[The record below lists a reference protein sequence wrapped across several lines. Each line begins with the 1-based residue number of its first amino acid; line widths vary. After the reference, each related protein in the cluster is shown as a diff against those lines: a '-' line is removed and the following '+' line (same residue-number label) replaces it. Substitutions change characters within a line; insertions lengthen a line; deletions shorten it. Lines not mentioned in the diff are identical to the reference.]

1 MFYKRMNYRLTAPQR
16 SNCTIALPASKSISN
31 RLLLIRAL
39 CAKQFRIFNLAQCDD
54 TATMQQA
61 LTDDSDTIDV
71 GAAGTAMRFLTAYFA
86 TRQNRTVTLCGDN
99 RMHHRP
105 IAPLV
110 DALRQLGADIQYT
123 GEEGFPPLRIS
134 GKALAGGGRIAMPGH
149 VSSQF
154 ISALLMIAPTIGGL
168 TIEITGEITSRPY
181 IDMTLQLMHEYGID
195 ATWQSNTTHVPAGEY
210 LPHDYAIEA
219 DWSAAAFWFALQALL
234 PQSSI
239 ALDGLRQE
247 SLQGDARVAEIFAS
261 MGINSTWKG
270 DELHLDCS
278 RVAQC
283 CCSTFADLNGT
294 PDLAPTLVVALCLL
308 GRPFRITGL
317 HSLRIKESDRLEAL
331 RTELRQ
337 LGYDLQIEGND
348 ALQWHFETVEAQAT
362 PVINTH
368 ADHRMAMAF
377 ALAAVKF
384 PGIVINDAQVV
395 NKSYPLFWQHLEQAG
410 FQITRQ
416 S

>member
-1 MFYKRMNYRLTAPQR
+1 MNYRLTAPQR

-39 CAKQFRIFNLAQCDD
+39 CAKQFSIFNLAECDD
-54 TATMQQA
+54 TAAMQQA

-71 GAAGTAMRFLTAYFA
+71 GAAGTAMRFLTADVA
-86 TRQNRTVTLCGDN
+86 TRQGRTVTLCGDH

-110 DALRQLGADIQYT
+110 DALRQLGADIQYA

-134 GKALAGGGRIAMPGH
+134 GKALAGSGRIAMPGH

-181 IDMTLQLMHEYGID
+181 IDMTLQLMREYGID
-195 ATWQSNTTHVPAGEY
+195 ATWQSNAIHVPAGKY
-210 LPHDYAIEA
+210 LPHDYAVEA

-234 PQSSI
+234 PLSSI
-239 ALDGLRQE
+239 VLDGLRQQ

-261 MGINSTWKG
+261 MGINGTWKG
-270 DELHLDCS
+270 EELHLDCS

-317 HSLRIKESDRLEAL
+317 HTLRIKESDRLEAL

-377 ALAAVKF
+377 ALATVKF

>member
-1 MFYKRMNYRLTAPQR
+1 MNYRLTAPQR

-39 CAKQFRIFNLAQCDD
+39 CAKPFRIFNLAQCDD
-54 TATMQQA
+54 TAAIQQA
-61 LTDDSDTIDV
+61 LMAQSDTIDV

-86 TRQNRTVTLCGDN
+86 TRQDRTVTLCGDD
-99 RMHHRP
+99 RMNHRP

-110 DALRQLGADIQYT
+110 DALRQLGASIEYA
-123 GEEGFPPLRIS
+123 GEEDFPPLRITGS
-134 GKALAGGGRIAMPGH
+134 QLAAESHISMPGN

-154 ISALLMIAPTIGGL
+154 ISALLIIAPHIGGL

-181 IDMTLQLMHEYGID
+181 IDMTLALMQDYGIG
-195 ATWQSNTTHVPAGEY
+195 ASWQDNLIHVPAGEY
-210 LPHDYAIEA
+210 LPHDYAVEA

-261 MGINSTWKG
+261 MGITANWHG
-270 DELHLDCS
+270 EELHLDCS
-278 RVAQC
+278 RVSQC

-294 PDLAPTLVVALCLL
+294 PDLTPVLIVTLCLL

-317 HSLRIKESDRLEAL
+317 HTLRIKESDRLEAL
-331 RTELRQ
+331 RTELRK
-337 LGYDLQIEGND
+337 LGYDIQIEGND
-348 ALQWHFETVEAQAT
+348 ALQWHFETVEPQSE
-362 PVINTH
+362 PRIDTH
-368 ADHRMAMAF
+368 SDHRMAMAF

-410 FQITRQ
+410 FSITQQ

>member
-1 MFYKRMNYRLTAPQR
+1 
-16 SNCTIALPASKSISN
+16 
-31 RLLLIRAL
+31 
-39 CAKQFRIFNLAQCDD
+39 
-54 TATMQQA
+54 
-61 LTDDSDTIDV
+61 
-71 GAAGTAMRFLTAYFA
+71 
-86 TRQNRTVTLCGDN
+86 
-99 RMHHRP
+99 
-105 IAPLV
+105 
-110 DALRQLGADIQYT
+110 
-123 GEEGFPPLRIS
+123 
-134 GKALAGGGRIAMPGH
+134 
-149 VSSQF
+149 
-154 ISALLMIAPTIGGL
+154 MIAPTIGGL

-210 LPHDYAIEA
+210 LPHDYAVEA

-239 ALDGLRQE
+239 VLNGLRQQ
-247 SLQGDARVAEIFAS
+247 SMQGGARVAEIFAS

-270 DELHLDCS
+270 EELHLDCS
-278 RVAQC
+278 SVAQC

-317 HSLRIKESDRLEAL
+317 HTLRIKESNRLEAL

-348 ALQWHFETVEAQAT
+348 ALQWHFETTEPQAT
-362 PVINTH
+362 PVINTYT
-368 ADHRMAMAF
+368 DHRMAMAF

-384 PGIVINDAQVV
+384 PGIVINDTQVV

-410 FQITRQ
+410 FSITRQ

>member
-1 MFYKRMNYRLTAPQR
+1 MNYRLTAPQR

-31 RLLLIRAL
+31 RLLLIRTL
-39 CAKQFRIFNLAQCDD
+39 CAKQLRIFNLAECDD
-54 TATMQQA
+54 TASMQQA

-71 GAAGTAMRFLTAYFA
+71 GDAGTAMRFLTAYFA
-86 TRQNRTVTLCGDN
+86 TRQGRTVTLCGDQ

-110 DALRQLGADIQYT
+110 DALRQLGADIQYA

-134 GKALAGGGRIAMPGH
+134 GKALAGSGRVAMPGR

-195 ATWQSNTTHVPAGEY
+195 ATWQGNAIHVPAGEY
-210 LPHDYAIEA
+210 LPHDYAVEA

-239 ALDGLRQE
+239 VLDGLRQQ

-261 MGINSTWKG
+261 MGINGTWKG
-270 DELHLDCS
+270 EELHLDCS

-317 HSLRIKESDRLEAL
+317 HTLRIKESDRLEAL
-331 RTELRQ
+331 RTELRK